1 MAVALETG
9 RGRGAPLARAVPRL
23 SLPCLPRPPE
33 EVQRPT
39 CSGRVRR
46 SLGGR
51 PRPRGPWGDRG
62 GNGWKADSHP
72 ACQAQ
77 DEPRPFQPGVGLP
90 HSGGVLAQGTLD
102 DKWMLSSLAGT

>member
-1 MAVALETG
+1 M
-9 RGRGAPLARAVPRL
+9 
-23 SLPCLPRPPE
+23 
-33 EVQRPT
+33 T

-46 SLGGR
+46 SLGGC
-51 PRPRGPWGDRG
+51 PHPRGPWGDRG

-72 ACQAQ
+72 AGQAQ

-90 HSGGVLAQGTLD
+90 HSGGVLAQGTLG